1 MIHQFFGP
9 EGSDFGPICWFSN
22 KFLLSETDMIRFI
35 VTKTLELVIKEQ
47 VLKSALA
54 G

>member
-1 MIHQFFGP
+1 MHQFFGP

-22 KFLLSETDMIRFI
+22 KFLLSETDVILFI
-35 VTKTLELVIKEQ
+35 LELVIKEQ
-47 VLKSALA
+47 GLKSAVA